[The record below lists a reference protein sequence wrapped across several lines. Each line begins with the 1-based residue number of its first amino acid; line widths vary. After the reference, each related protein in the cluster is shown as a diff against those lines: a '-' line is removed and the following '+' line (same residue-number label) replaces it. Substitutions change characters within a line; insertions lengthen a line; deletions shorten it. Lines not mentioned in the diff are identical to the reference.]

1 MNSVSFKWPA
11 KFDTD
16 LGSEIELAEPQLNWL
31 LEGYSVI
38 GHQAL
43 VFQSKIT

>member
-1 MNSVSFKWPA
+1 VAA
-11 KFDTD
+11 KSDTD
-16 LGSEIELAEPQLNWL
+16 LGSEKELTEQQLNWL

-43 VFQSKIT
+43 DFQFKII